1 MNPSPAC
8 LSMIRQFE
16 GCRLDSYGD
25 SGGVLTIGFGHTG
38 PDVREGETITPEQA
52 EQLLEADA
60 LKAGSAVCRMAH
72 STTQN
77 QFDALTD
84 FVFNLG
90 AGALSGSTLLEKH
103 NHGDFAGAAAE
114 FGRWVHCK
122 GQILPGL
129 VRRRAAEAH
138 LYLEGVE

>member
-1 MNPSPAC
+1 
-8 LSMIRQFE
+8 MIRQFE
-16 GCRLDSYGD
+16 GCRLESYRD
-25 SGGVLTIGFGHTG
+25 SGGVLTVGFGHTG

-60 LKAGSAVCRMAH
+60 LKAGTAVCRLAH

-90 AGALSGSTLLEKH
+90 AGALAGSTLLQKH

-114 FGRWVHCK
+114 FGKWVFCR
-122 GQILPGL
+122 GTVLPGL

>member
-1 MNPSPAC
+1 
-8 LSMIRQFE
+8 MIRQFE
-16 GCRLDSYGD
+16 GCRLDSYRD
-25 SGGVLTIGFGHTG
+25 SGGVLTVGFGHTG
-38 PDVREGETITPEQA
+38 PDVRDEETITPEQA

-60 LKAGSAVCRMAH
+60 MKAGAAVCRLAH

-90 AGALSGSTLLEKH
+90 ADALAGSTLLQKH

-122 GQILPGL
+122 GRVLPGL
-129 VRRRAAEAH
+129 IRRRAAEAH